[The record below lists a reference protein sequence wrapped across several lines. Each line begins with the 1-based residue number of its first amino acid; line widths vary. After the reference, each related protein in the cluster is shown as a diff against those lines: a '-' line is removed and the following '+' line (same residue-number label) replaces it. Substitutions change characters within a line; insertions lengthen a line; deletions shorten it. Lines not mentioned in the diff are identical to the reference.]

1 MQRKWCYCGRVKLP
15 KPVGLKLIRDFWSDA
30 MKHSDTC
37 RSTTELQDGVLGALG
52 SLHWHDR
59 ASLLARACPKALTR
73 SGAARITRTTPD
85 TGHLPGDRQG
95 CGEMESDPG
104 AGTGSWCAGTARAG
118 GALRSGKHPKTFQLL
133 SSGSISQK
141 VRKRALPALAEI
153 KALGTLT
160 CQSENQTSRVT
171 GN

>member
-1 MQRKWCYCGRVKLP
+1 MVLLWESKTTQTSWFKTDKTFGLMQWSTVTH
-15 KPVGLKLIRDFWSDA
+15 VGAQQSSRMVCWEHL
-30 MKHSDTC
+30 
-37 RSTTELQDGVLGALG
+37 LGA
-52 SLHWHDR
+52 LHWHDR